1 MEKLFERIAYGK
13 FYGLCGLLIRAAL
26 FPLYLTSIIY
36 RIVIQTRGELYRLGI
51 LTSEKVDL
59 KVISVGNIS
68 VGGTGKTPT
77 TEWLAGQLNKRG
89 YKIAILSRGY
99 GGKRSEK
106 FGTVSK
112 GDSALMSP
120 SEAGDEP
127 YMLAKK
133 LKGVAVFV
141 GPDRL
146 KLAKYAQNKYA
157 LDAVILDDGF
167 QHIRLKRDV
176 NILLFDGEKGV
187 GNGNLLPRGPLRE
200 PMRAAGRADIVL
212 INKDGIEISNLI
224 KIVEKNAPLA
234 PVFRTNYKA
243 TQLKKLG
250 TDETETLGSLS
261 AMKVVLISGI
271 ANPGSFSKLV
281 ESMGAAIVGIASF
294 PDHHEYKA
302 EDMDKVSR
310 LAKESSANAI
320 ITTEK
325 DAVKLEAM
333 DYCTETPIYTMEIGL
348 EFKEDPD
355 RLIDLIIEKA
365 GLSEKKDKIYP

>member
-281 ESMGAAIVGIASF
+281 ESMGAAIVGMASF

-302 EDMDKVSR
+302 EDMDKVFS
-310 LAKESSANAI
+310 LAEGLSANAI